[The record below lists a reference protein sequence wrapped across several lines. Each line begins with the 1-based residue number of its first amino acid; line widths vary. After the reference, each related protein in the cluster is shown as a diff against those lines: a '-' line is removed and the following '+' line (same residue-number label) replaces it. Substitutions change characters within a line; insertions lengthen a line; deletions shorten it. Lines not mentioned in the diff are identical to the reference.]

1 MSHMRFDLRFGAGS
15 KEAAPHQTGMKSKG
29 FPADADWD
37 LLLTKK
43 LPSVRKRPYFMVI
56 DGLNPMWAFQR
67 KKAVRKRRCPW
78 PKLVTF

>member
-1 MSHMRFDLRFGAGS
+1 MSHMRFDLRFGAGT
-15 KEAAPHQTGMKSKG
+15 KEAAPHQTSGGKKQ
-29 FPADADWD
+29 FEADADWD

-43 LPSVRKRPYFMVI
+43 LVAVKKRPYFMVI
-56 DGLNPMWAFQR
+56 DGLNPMWASQR